1 MFKTFIAGEFILNKK
16 IMVVTSTRAE
26 YGLLKPV
33 IQKIAADSFLQL
45 FLVATG
51 THIKKNHGQTI
62 DEIKKD
68 GFLIDRE
75 IDILKFSNDD
85 LGIAKTIAY
94 TVDVFAELLA
104 EIKPDLVLVLGDRYE
119 IFAVACAAATLG
131 VPLSHISGGDV
142 TIGAK
147 DDFYRHSITKM
158 ANLHFPSTK
167 ESYNRLIQMGENKD
181 FVFNVGGLGHENI
194 TSIPLMDITSL
205 SKSLDF
211 DLSDDFALITYH
223 PETLKNGDVSIDM
236 QNLFKALDEVN
247 LNLIFTKANADAGG
261 DIINNLIDEYCKKN
275 SHRAKAFFSLGLL
288 RYLSAM
294 KYTKVVIGN
303 SSSGVVET
311 PSFKTPC
318 VNIGDRQK
326 GRYIAKNVICCDSK
340 YENIL
345 SSIKTAIS
353 EEFKAIAL
361 NAQNPY
367 DNNVS
372 ASREIVLQIK
382 EYLKENKNQTKV
394 FFDK

>member
-1 MFKTFIAGEFILNKK
+1 MKK

-33 IQKIAADSFLQL
+33 IKKIADDKDLSL

-51 THIKKNHGQTI
+51 THISKNHGQTI

-68 GFLIDRE
+68 GFLISSE
-75 IDILKFSNDD
+75 IDILKFNNDD
-85 LGIAKTIAY
+85 LGIVKTIAY
-94 TVDVFAELLA
+94 TTEVFADLMHNE
-104 EIKPDLVLVLGDRYE
+104 KPDLVLVLGDRYE
-119 IFAVACAAATLG
+119 IFAVSTAAASLSI
-131 VPLSHISGGDV
+131 PLAHISGGDV

-147 DDFYRHSITKM
+147 DDFYRHCITKM

-167 ESYNRLIQMGENKD
+167 ESYNRLLQMGENPN

-194 TSIPLMDITSL
+194 TSIDLMDKNSL
-205 SKSLDF
+205 SKSLEF
-211 DLSDDFALITYH
+211 DLSKDFALITYH
-223 PETLKNGDVSIDM
+223 PETQKNSDVSKDM
-236 QNLFKALDEVN
+236 QNLFSALDKTN

-261 DIINNLIDEYCKKN
+261 DIINNMIDEYCSNNQNK
-275 SHRAKAFFSLGLL
+275 AKAFFSLGLL

-294 KYTKVVIGN
+294 KYTKVVVGN

-326 GRYIAKNVICCDSK
+326 GRYIAENVICCDTKS
-340 YENIL
+340 ESIL
-345 SSIKTAIS
+345 ASVNKAIS
-353 EEFKAIAL
+353 QEFKNTAV
-361 NAQNPY
+361 NAKNPY
-367 DNNVS
+367 DNLVIPS
-372 ASREIVLQIK
+372 SEIVLKIK

-394 FFDK
+394 FYDK